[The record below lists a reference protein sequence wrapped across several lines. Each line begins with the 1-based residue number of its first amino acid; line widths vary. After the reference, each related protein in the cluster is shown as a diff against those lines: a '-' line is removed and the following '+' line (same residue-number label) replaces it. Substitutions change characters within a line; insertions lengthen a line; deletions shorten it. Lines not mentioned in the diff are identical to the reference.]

1 MMFIVRTRGEP
12 PHGAGVR
19 IAAVRKTPDIVPDG
33 AGQRDYFCVD
43 DDDAPERLRGQ
54 GWNVV
59 SLRDGWYQGDG
70 EGGIAIWGQGTYW
83 EVRDSLFSVKEAAGS
98 ASDQLTASENGDTVD
113 VRGTI
118 FGV

>member
-33 AGQRDYFCVD
+33 AGQRDYFCVG

-59 SLRDGWYQGDG
+59 SLRDGWYGRWRGWDRHLGPGDVL
-70 EGGIAIWGQGTYW
+70 GGA
-83 EVRDSLFSVKEAAGS
+83 R
-98 ASDQLTASENGDTVD
+98 
-113 VRGTI
+113 
-118 FGV
+118 